1 MRGEFLNLK
10 KVFGVIGRIVFTFL
24 LGSIIVS
31 ANMLIKNSDNIK
43 MVNNEDKIKKEKV
56 KMDDDTLLGNEQMCT
71 STEIDTSES
80 TSIRVHPVTGEIRVE
95 DESETFITDGNFLMK
110 NNNSEEQEATVMCTE
125 ITVQNDITRIVV
137 TNGNTGEKKEINSIE
152 EVDRILDQIRS
163 MTVISHE
170 KSNVQG
176 YSYFLAL
183 YRNEDFVQ
191 SVYVSSESIQTDGMR
206 YAVESTKDLSDNI
219 VD

>member
-1 MRGEFLNLK
+1 MNLK
-10 KVFGVIGRIVFTFL
+10 KVFGVIGRIVFIFL

-31 ANMLIKNSDNIK
+31 ANMSIKNSDNIK

-56 KMDDDTLLGNEQMCT
+56 KMEDDTLLENEQMCT

-95 DESETFITDGNFLMK
+95 DKSETFITDENFLIK
-110 NNNSEEQEATVMCTE
+110 NNNSEEQEAIVMFTE
-125 ITVQNDITRIVV
+125 IAVQDDITKIIV

-152 EVDRILDQIRS
+152 EVERILNQIRS

-191 SVYVSSESIQTDGMR
+191 SVYVGSESIQTDGMR

>member
-1 MRGEFLNLK
+1 MNLK
-10 KVFGVIGRIVFTFL
+10 KIFGVIGRIVFIFL

-31 ANMLIKNSDNIK
+31 ANMSIKNSDNIK

-56 KMDDDTLLGNEQMCT
+56 KMEDDTLLENEQMCT
-71 STEIDTSES
+71 STEIDISES

-95 DESETFITDGNFLMK
+95 DKSETFITDENFLIK
-110 NNNSEEQEATVMCTE
+110 NNNSEEQEAIVMCTE
-125 ITVQNDITRIVV
+125 IAVQDDITKIIV

>member
-1 MRGEFLNLK
+1 MNLK
-10 KVFGVIGRIVFTFL
+10 KIFGVIGRIVFIFL

-31 ANMLIKNSDNIK
+31 ANMSIKNSDNIK

-56 KMDDDTLLGNEQMCT
+56 KMEDDTLLENEQMCT

-95 DESETFITDGNFLMK
+95 DKSETFITDENFLIK
-110 NNNSEEQEATVMCTE
+110 NNNSEEQETIVMCTE
-125 ITVQNDITRIVV
+125 IAVQDDITKIIV

-191 SVYVSSESIQTDGMR
+191 SVYVSSGSIQTDRIR
-206 YAVESTKDLSDNI
+206 YTVESTKNLSDI
-219 VD
+219 IAY

>member
-1 MRGEFLNLK
+1 MNLK

-56 KMDDDTLLGNEQMCT
+56 KMDDDTLLDNEQMCT

-152 EVDRILDQIRS
+152 EVDSILDQIRS

-191 SVYVSSESIQTDGMR
+191 SVYVSSESIQTDRIR
-206 YAVESTKDLSDNI
+206 YMVESTKNLSDI
-219 VD
+219 IGY

>member
-1 MRGEFLNLK
+1 MNLK

-80 TSIRVHPVTGEIRVE
+80 TSIRVHPVTGE
-95 DESETFITDGNFLMK
+95 
-110 NNNSEEQEATVMCTE
+110 
-125 ITVQNDITRIVV
+125 
-137 TNGNTGEKKEINSIE
+137 KKEINSIE
-152 EVDRILDQIRS
+152 EVDSILDQIRS
-163 MTVISHE
+163 MTVISCE
-170 KSNVQG
+170 KGNVQG

>member
-1 MRGEFLNLK
+1 MNLK
-10 KVFGVIGRIVFTFL
+10 KVFGVIGRIVFIFL

-31 ANMLIKNSDNIK
+31 ANMSIKNSDNIK

-56 KMDDDTLLGNEQMCT
+56 KMEDDTLLENEQMCT

-95 DESETFITDGNFLMK
+95 DKSETFITDENFLIK
-110 NNNSEEQEATVMCTE
+110 NNSSEEQEAIVMCTE
-125 ITVQNDITRIVV
+125 IAVQDDITKIIV

-152 EVDRILDQIRS
+152 EVDRILNQIRS

-191 SVYVSSESIQTDGMR
+191 SVYVGSESIQTDGMR

>member
-1 MRGEFLNLK
+1 MNKNKILVLMC
-10 KVFGVIGRIVFTFL
+10 L
-24 LGSIIVS
+24 LILSGCSNYNNTEDFEYIR
-31 ANMLIKNSDNIK
+31 NDNI
-43 MVNNEDKIKKEKV
+43 
-56 KMDDDTLLGNEQMCT
+56 
-71 STEIDTSES
+71 
-80 TSIRVHPVTGEIRVE
+80 SIQ
-95 DESETFITDGNFLMK
+95 ESETFIADGNFLMK

-152 EVDRILDQIRS
+152 EVDSILDQIRN
-163 MTVISHE
+163 TAVISCE
-170 KSNVQG
+170 KGNVQG

-206 YAVESTKDLSDNI
+206 YTVESTKDLSDSI

>member
-1 MRGEFLNLK
+1 MNLK
-10 KVFGVIGRIVFTFL
+10 KVFGVIGRI
-24 LGSIIVS
+24 GSIIVS
-31 ANMLIKNSDNIK
+31 ANMSIKNSDNIK
-43 MVNNEDKIKKEKV
+43 MVNNEDKIKNEKV
-56 KMDDDTLLGNEQMCT
+56 KMEDDTLLENEQMCT

-95 DESETFITDGNFLMK
+95 DKSETFITDENFLIK
-110 NNNSEEQEATVMCTE
+110 NNNSEEQEAIVMCTE
-125 ITVQNDITRIVV
+125 IAVQDDITKIIV

-152 EVDRILDQIRS
+152 EVDRILNQIRS

-191 SVYVSSESIQTDGMR
+191 SVYVSSGSIQTDRIR
-206 YAVESTKDLSDNI
+206 YTVESTKNLSDI
-219 VD
+219 IAY

>member
-1 MRGEFLNLK
+1 M
-10 KVFGVIGRIVFTFL
+10 
-24 LGSIIVS
+24 
-31 ANMLIKNSDNIK
+31 
-43 MVNNEDKIKKEKV
+43 
-56 KMDDDTLLGNEQMCT
+56 
-71 STEIDTSES
+71 
-80 TSIRVHPVTGEIRVE
+80 
-95 DESETFITDGNFLMK
+95 
-110 NNNSEEQEATVMCTE
+110 
-125 ITVQNDITRIVV
+125 
-137 TNGNTGEKKEINSIE
+137 
-152 EVDRILDQIRS
+152 DRILDQIRS

>member
-1 MRGEFLNLK
+1 MYVELQNGELYHGMVRYIFELEDGSGYVINYSLNLQREYYLRY
-10 KVFGVIGRIVFTFL
+10 FDRIK
-24 LGSIIVS
+24 SY
-31 ANMLIKNSDNIK
+31 
-43 MVNNEDKIKKEKV
+43 EDYVDKDSVEV
-56 KMDDDTLLGNEQMCT
+56 DLENEQRCT

-95 DESETFITDGNFLMK
+95 DKSETFITDENFLIK
-110 NNNSEEQEATVMCTE
+110 NNNSEEQEAIVMCTE
-125 ITVQNDITRIVV
+125 IAVQDDITKIIV

-176 YSYFLAL
+176 DSYFLANK
-183 YRNEDFVQ
+183 RMF
-191 SVYVSSESIQTDGMR
+191 
-206 YAVESTKDLSDNI
+206 
-219 VD
+219 

>member
-1 MRGEFLNLK
+1 LNLK
-10 KVFGVIGRIVFTFL
+10 KVFGVIGRIVFIFL

-31 ANMLIKNSDNIK
+31 ANMSIKNSDNIK

-56 KMDDDTLLGNEQMCT
+56 KMEDDTLLENEQMCT

-95 DESETFITDGNFLMK
+95 DKSETFITDENFLIK
-110 NNNSEEQEATVMCTE
+110 NNNSEEQEAIVMCTE
-125 ITVQNDITRIVV
+125 IAVQDDITKIIV

-152 EVDRILDQIRS
+152 EVDRILNQIRS

-191 SVYVSSESIQTDGMR
+191 SVYVSSGSIQTDRIR
-206 YAVESTKDLSDNI
+206 YTVESTKNLSDI
-219 VD
+219 IAY

>member
-1 MRGEFLNLK
+1 MNLK
-10 KVFGVIGRIVFTFL
+10 KIFGVIGRIVFIFL

-31 ANMLIKNSDNIK
+31 ANMSIKNSDNIK

-56 KMDDDTLLGNEQMCT
+56 KMEDDTLLENEQMCT

-95 DESETFITDGNFLMK
+95 DKSETFITDENFLIK
-110 NNNSEEQEATVMCTE
+110 NNNSEEQEAIVMCTE
-125 ITVQNDITRIVV
+125 IAVQDDITKIIV

-152 EVDRILDQIRS
+152 EVDRILNQIRS

-170 KSNVQG
+170 KSNIQG

-191 SVYVSSESIQTDGMR
+191 SVYVSSGSIQTDRIR
-206 YAVESTKDLSDNI
+206 YTVESTKNLSDI
-219 VD
+219 IAY

>member
-1 MRGEFLNLK
+1 MNLK
-10 KVFGVIGRIVFTFL
+10 KVFGVIGRIVFIFL

-31 ANMLIKNSDNIK
+31 ANMSIKNSDNIK

-56 KMDDDTLLGNEQMCT
+56 KMEDDTLLENEQMCT

-95 DESETFITDGNFLMK
+95 DKSETFITDENFLIK
-110 NNNSEEQEATVMCTE
+110 NNNSEEQEALVMCTE
-125 ITVQNDITRIVV
+125 IAVQDDITKIIV

-152 EVDRILDQIRS
+152 EVDRILNQIRS

-191 SVYVSSESIQTDGMR
+191 SVYVSSGSIQTDRIR
-206 YAVESTKDLSDNI
+206 YTVESTKNLSDI
-219 VD
+219 IAY

>member
-1 MRGEFLNLK
+1 MNLK
-10 KVFGVIGRIVFTFL
+10 KVFGVIGRIVFIFL

-31 ANMLIKNSDNIK
+31 ANMSIKNSDNIK

-56 KMDDDTLLGNEQMCT
+56 KMEDDTLLENEQMCT

-95 DESETFITDGNFLMK
+95 DKSETFITDENFLIK
-110 NNNSEEQEATVMCTE
+110 NNNSEEQEAIVMCTE
-125 ITVQNDITRIVV
+125 IAVQDDITKIIV

-152 EVDRILDQIRS
+152 EVDRILNQIRS

-191 SVYVSSESIQTDGMR
+191 SVYVSSGSIQTDRIR
-206 YAVESTKDLSDNI
+206 YTVESTKNLSDI
-219 VD
+219 IAY

>member
-1 MRGEFLNLK
+1 MNLK
-10 KVFGVIGRIVFTFL
+10 KIFGVIGRIVFIFL

-31 ANMLIKNSDNIK
+31 ANMSIKNSDNIK

-56 KMDDDTLLGNEQMCT
+56 KMEDDTLLENEQMCT
-71 STEIDTSES
+71 STEIYTSES

-95 DESETFITDGNFLMK
+95 DKSETFITDENFLIK
-110 NNNSEEQEATVMCTE
+110 NNNSEEQETIVMCTE
-125 ITVQNDITRIVV
+125 IAVQDDITKIIV

-191 SVYVSSESIQTDGMR
+191 SVYVSSGSIQTDRIR
-206 YAVESTKDLSDNI
+206 YTVESTKNLSDI
-219 VD
+219 IAY

>member
-1 MRGEFLNLK
+1 MNLK
-10 KVFGVIGRIVFTFL
+10 KVFGVIGRIVFIFL

-31 ANMLIKNSDNIK
+31 ANMSIKNSDNIK

-56 KMDDDTLLGNEQMCT
+56 KMEDDTLLENEQMCT

-80 TSIRVHPVTGEIRVE
+80 TSIRVHPITGEIRVE
-95 DESETFITDGNFLMK
+95 DKSETFITDENFLIK
-110 NNNSEEQEATVMCTE
+110 NNNSEEQEAIVMCTE
-125 ITVQNDITRIVV
+125 IAVQDDITKIIV

-152 EVDRILDQIRS
+152 EVDRILNQIRS

-191 SVYVSSESIQTDGMR
+191 SVYVSSGSIQTDRIR
-206 YAVESTKDLSDNI
+206 YTVESTKNLSDI
-219 VD
+219 IAY

>member
-1 MRGEFLNLK
+1 MNLK
-10 KVFGVIGRIVFTFL
+10 KVFGVIGRIVFIFL

-31 ANMLIKNSDNIK
+31 ANMSIKNSDNIK

-56 KMDDDTLLGNEQMCT
+56 KMEDDTLLENEQMCT

-95 DESETFITDGNFLMK
+95 DKSETFITDENFLIK
-110 NNNSEEQEATVMCTE
+110 NNNSEEQEAIVMCTE
-125 ITVQNDITRIVV
+125 IAVQDDITKIIV

-191 SVYVSSESIQTDGMR
+191 SVYVSSGSIQTDRIR
-206 YAVESTKDLSDNI
+206 YTVESTKNLSDI
-219 VD
+219 IAY

>member
-1 MRGEFLNLK
+1 MAPPMVQLYHNRN
-10 KVFGVIGRIVFTFL
+10 V
-24 LGSIIVS
+24 
-31 ANMLIKNSDNIK
+31 NKNSLLF
-43 MVNNEDKIKKEKV
+43 KV
-56 KMDDDTLLGNEQMCT
+56 DY
-71 STEIDTSES
+71 
-80 TSIRVHPVTGEIRVE
+80 TSIRVHPVTGEIRIE
-95 DESETFITDGNFLMK
+95 DKSETFITDENFLIK
-110 NNNSEEQEATVMCTE
+110 NNNSEEQETIVMCTE
-125 ITVQNDITRIVV
+125 IAVQDDITKIIV

>member
-1 MRGEFLNLK
+1 
-10 KVFGVIGRIVFTFL
+10 
-24 LGSIIVS
+24 
-31 ANMLIKNSDNIK
+31 
-43 MVNNEDKIKKEKV
+43 
-56 KMDDDTLLGNEQMCT
+56 
-71 STEIDTSES
+71 
-80 TSIRVHPVTGEIRVE
+80 
-95 DESETFITDGNFLMK
+95 
-110 NNNSEEQEATVMCTE
+110 MCTE
-125 ITVQNDITRIVV
+125 IAVQDDITKIIV

-219 VD
+219 VDRLCRINA